1 MSTYARAAQLRG
13 YPLLMLGTPRQELR
27 AVAWSGKGLWVGDP
41 LPFGYDMKDGK
52 IVILEDEAEQD
63 GRKRFN
69 GHSESLVSERFLRR
83 A

>member
-1 MSTYARAAQLRG
+1 MSE
-13 YPLLMLGTPRQELR
+13 PRQRTLGR
-27 AVAWSGKGLWVGDP
+27 RS

-52 IVILEDEAEQD
+52 IVIVEDEAEQD

-83 A
+83 AWLRRRRL

>member
-1 MSTYARAAQLRG
+1 MHEFNERTTAKD
-13 YPLLMLGTPRQELR
+13 
-27 AVAWSGKGLWVGDP
+27 SGSAIP

-52 IVILEDEAEQD
+52 IVIVEDEAEQD

-83 A
+83 AWLRRRRL